1 MTAAIALFGSRS
13 FVSTGASVSDSS
25 LSTVRSQIC
34 QQGKIPFSNL
44 FNTGIVSAF
53 TSLCDR
59 STWSQNP
66 TGVSVQHPVLET
78 LYSYVSGLFSDA
90 STAQNALSTAMFFAI
105 ESQLVRTA
113 AVTAGDSARTIS
125 TSRGTA
131 FSKPY
136 VSSAGIGIISAL
148 IGLQLAVLAALTVYI
163 YRGPTW
169 TSSLDALAV
178 AKVSAYVDKKH
189 DFLLKPDDDAA
200 MLSKLEYVDGL
211 VDVTNGTHNM
221 EQRGSKAVTGGLP
234 GVLKTWKTGR
244 HVVKDDDG
252 IALENRNGRPFGC

>member
-1 MTAAIALFGSRS
+1 MTAAIALFGNRS

-25 LSTVRSQIC
+25 LSTVRSQMC

-44 FNTGIVSAF
+44 FNTGTLSSF
-53 TSLCDR
+53 TSLCNR
-59 STWSQNP
+59 STWSQSP
-66 TGVSVQHPVLET
+66 AGVSAQHPVLET
-78 LYSYVSGLFSDA
+78 LYNHVAGLFSDA
-90 STAQNALSTAMFFAI
+90 STAQIALSTAMFFAI

-113 AVTAGDSARTIS
+113 AATAGDSARTIS

-136 VSSAGIGIISAL
+136 VSSTGIGIISAL

-169 TSSLDALAV
+169 TPNPDALAV
-178 AKVSAYVDKKH
+178 AKISAYVDKKH
-189 DFLLKPDDDAA
+189 DLLLKPDDDATI
-200 MLSKLEYVDGL
+200 LSKLEHVDGL
-211 VDVTNGTHNM
+211 VDVSNGDHNV
-221 EQRGSKAVTGGLP
+221 QRTGSKAAIGGLP

-252 IALENRNGRPFGC
+252 IALENRSGRPF